1 MEFFKKNN
9 TYSQKSDQEYTDLTH
24 TQKSII
30 RRKILHDNQKQHND
44 GGIAHILIGISGNPG
59 YHFGKELISEYTLCN
74 LCNWRSI
81 LDKL

>member
-1 MEFFKKNN
+1 MYRIKRKAKTIIVFI
-9 TYSQKSDQEYTDLTH
+9 H

-74 LCNWRSI
+74 LCN
-81 LDKL
+81 